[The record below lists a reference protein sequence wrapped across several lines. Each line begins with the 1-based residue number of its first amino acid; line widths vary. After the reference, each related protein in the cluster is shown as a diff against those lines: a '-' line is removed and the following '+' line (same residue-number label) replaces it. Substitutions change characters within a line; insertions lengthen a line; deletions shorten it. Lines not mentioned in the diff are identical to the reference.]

1 MKNTVI
7 LFFLLFYTVQ
17 NSTAQTIDSINVKS
31 ETENLDS
38 IINHIQKINSSV
50 CIIKNIKKLIP
61 VSELGNKKIVSLSI
75 DTINTLS
82 SFQNTLKKYSRIS
95 CIAINSD
102 STSTNYEPGNLQLK
116 NNDILII
123 SIHDI
128 STKNLQHASD
138 LLSKLEVYPN
148 IILSIFGSL
157 EILKPLPIFKCASTI
172 LFSNTNTEDT
182 HKVAAQIIFGGL
194 TYSEVIPAVCKKSQ
208 NEIDITLNETIRF
221 QYTIPEMAGIDSET
235 LNQTIDSITQLA
247 IDSNAFPGCQIL
259 IAKDRKVIYH
269 KCFGFHTYAKLQPVL
284 SDDIYDL
291 ASVTKITGPLPALM
305 RFVDEG
311 KINLD
316 EKLSVYWK
324 DFKRSNK
331 ADLLFRD
338 VLAHQAQ
345 LTPWI
350 PFWSSTIDQNK
361 NFKRHIF
368 SYRKTKKYSV
378 EVAPK
383 MYLNKN
389 YRKKIYKSIKKSDLL
404 NKKEYRYS
412 GLAYFIFPEMIKNIT
427 HKEYPNYLKQEFYR
441 PLGAYTIDFNPH
453 NNYPVSKIIP
463 TEYDNYFR
471 NTLLHG
477 YVDDE
482 GCAMMGGISG
492 NAGLFAT
499 ANDLAKLMQMYLQM
513 GEYGG
518 KRYISEKTIKE
529 FTKIQFPDNNNRR
542 GLGFDKPIFGNDT
555 LSLEKCYPAYS
566 ASSESF
572 GHSGFTG
579 TFTWMDPK
587 NNLLY
592 IFLSNRV
599 HPTRKS
605 RQIYEKNIRISIHQG
620 IYDAIQVFNE
630 KYKQKPLS
638 KLQN

>member
-7 LFFLLFYTVQ
+7 LFLLLFYTVQ
-17 NSTAQTIDSINVKS
+17 NSTAQTIDSTNIKS
-31 ETENLDS
+31 EIENLDS

-50 CIIKNIKKLIP
+50 CINKNIKKLIP
-61 VSELGNKKIVSLSI
+61 IRELDNKKIVSISI

-102 STSTNYEPGNLQLK
+102 SISTNYELDHLQLK
-116 NNDILII
+116 NKDILII

-128 STKNLQHASD
+128 TTKNLEQASK
-138 LLSKLEVYPN
+138 LLSKLEACPN

-157 EILKPLPIFKCASTI
+157 EIIEPLPIFKCASTI
-172 LFSNTNTEDT
+172 LFSNNNTEDT

-194 TYSEVIPAVCKKSQ
+194 TYSEHSPTVCKSQ
-208 NEIDITLNETIRF
+208 SEIDIALDETIRF

-235 LNQTIDSITQLA
+235 LYHIIDSVAQLG
-247 IDSNAFPGCQIL
+247 IENNAFPGCQIL

-269 KCFGFHTYAKLQPVL
+269 KCFGFHTYAKLEPVL

-311 KINLD
+311 KINID

-331 ADLLFRD
+331 ADVLFRD

-345 LTPWI
+345 LAPWI
-350 PFWSSTIDQNK
+350 PFWNSTIDENK

-368 SYRKTKKYSV
+368 SFTKTKKYSV
-378 EVAPK
+378 EVAPQ

-389 YRKKIYKSIKKSDLL
+389 YRKKLYKSIKESDLL
-404 NKKEYRYS
+404 NTKEYRYS
-412 GLAYFIFPEMIKNIT
+412 GLAYFIFPEMIKNMT

-441 PLGAYTIDFNPH
+441 PLGAYTIDFNAH
-453 NNYPVSKIIP
+453 NNYPASRIIP

-471 NTLLHG
+471 NTQLHG

-518 KRYISEKTIKE
+518 KRYISEKTMKE

-542 GLGFDKPIFGNDT
+542 GLGFDKPLLGNDT
-555 LSLEKCYPAYS
+555 LSIEKCYPAYS
-566 ASSESF
+566 ASAESF

-630 KYKQKPLS
+630 KYKQKTLS
-638 KLQN
+638 KWPN

>member
-1 MKNTVI
+1 MKNAIILSLI
-7 LFFLLFYTVQ
+7 LFYSIL
-17 NSTAQTIDSINVKS
+17 NSTAQTIDSIEVKS
-31 ETENLDS
+31 NTENIDS
-38 IINHIQKINSSV
+38 IINRIQKINSSV
-50 CIIKNIKKLIP
+50 NIIKDTKRLIP
-61 VSELGNKKIVSLSI
+61 IKELGNTKIISLSI
-75 DTINTLS
+75 DTLTTIS
-82 SFQNTLKKYSRIS
+82 SFQKTLNKYSRIN
-95 CIAINSD
+95 CITIKSD
-102 STSTNYEPGNLQLK
+102 STSTNYQLNNLHLQK
-116 NNDILII
+116 NDILIL

-128 STKNLQHASD
+128 SFENLQQFSN
-138 LLSKLEVYPN
+138 LISKLEVYPN

-157 EILKPLPIFKCASTI
+157 EKLESLPIFKCASTI

-182 HKVAAQIIFGGL
+182 QKVAAQIIFGGINCSEGRPT
-194 TYSEVIPAVCKKSQ
+194 TYKESK
-208 NEIDITLNETIRF
+208 NETDNTSNETIRF
-221 QYTIPEMAGIDSET
+221 QYTVPEMAGIDSKT
-235 LNQTIDSITQLA
+235 LNETIDSVAQLGL
-247 IDSNAFPGCQIL
+247 DNNAFPGCQIL

-311 KINLD
+311 KIDLD

-324 DFKRSNK
+324 DFERSNK
-331 ADLLFRD
+331 AGLLFRD

-350 PFWSSTIDQNK
+350 PFWSSTVDEQK
-361 NFKRHIF
+361 NFKKHIF
-368 SYRKTKKYSV
+368 SYTKTKKYSV
-378 EVAPK
+378 EVAPH

-404 NKKEYRYS
+404 DKKEYRYS

-441 PLGAYTIDFNPH
+441 PLGAYTIDFNAH
-453 NNYPVSKIIP
+453 NNYPASRIIP
-463 TEYDNYFR
+463 TENDDYFR

-518 KRYISEKTIKE
+518 KRYISEETMKE
-529 FTKIQFPDNNNRR
+529 FTRIQFPDNDNRR
-542 GLGFDKPIFGNDT
+542 GLGFDKPLLGNDT
-555 LSLEKCYPAYS
+555 LSMEKCYPAYS
-566 ASSESF
+566 ASTESF

-605 RQIYEKNIRISIHQG
+605 RQIYEKNIRTSIHQG
-620 IYDAIQVFNE
+620 IYDAIQVFN
-630 KYKQKPLS
+630 KKQKPLN

>member
-1 MKNTVI
+1 MKNTII
-7 LFFLLFYTVQ
+7 LSLLLFYSIQ
-17 NSTAQTIDSINVKS
+17 NLTAQTIDSINVKS

-38 IINHIQKINSSV
+38 IINRIQKINSSV
-50 CIIKNIKKLIP
+50 SKIKDIKRLIP
-61 VSELGNKKIVSLSI
+61 VRELGNKKIVSLSI
-75 DTINTLS
+75 DSLNTIS
-82 SFQNTLKKYSRIS
+82 AFQKTLKKYSHIN

-102 STSTNYEPGNLQLK
+102 SISTNYELGNLQLK
-116 NNDILII
+116 NSDILII
-123 SIHDI
+123 SIHEI
-128 STKNLQHASD
+128 SVENLQQLSN
-138 LLSKLEVYPN
+138 LFSKLEVYPN

-157 EILKPLPIFKCASTI
+157 EILKPLPIFKSASTI
-172 LFSNTNTEDT
+172 VFSNTNTEDT
-182 HKVAAQIIFGGL
+182 HKVAAQIVFGGL
-194 TYSEVIPAVCKKSQ
+194 SHSGVSPTVCKKS
-208 NEIDITLNETIRF
+208 EDETIRF
-221 QYTIPEMAGIDSET
+221 QYTVPEMAGIDSET
-235 LNQTIDSITQLA
+235 LYHTIDSVAQLG
-247 IDSNAFPGCQIL
+247 IENNAFPGCQIL

-284 SDDIYDL
+284 TNDIYDL

-350 PFWSSTIDQNK
+350 PFWSSTVDENK
-361 NFKRHIF
+361 NFKKHIF
-368 SYRKTKKYSV
+368 NYTKTKKYSV
-378 EVAPK
+378 EVAPQ

-389 YRKKIYKSIKKSDLL
+389 YRKKIYNSIKKSDLL
-404 NKKEYRYS
+404 DKKEYRYS
-412 GLAYFIFPEMIKNIT
+412 GLAYFIFPEMIKNISD
-427 HKEYPNYLKQEFYR
+427 KEYPNYLKQQFYR
-441 PLGAYTIDFNPH
+441 PLGAYTIDFNAH
-453 NNYPVSKIIP
+453 NNYPDSRIIP

-518 KRYISEKTIKE
+518 KRYISEKTMKE

-542 GLGFDKPIFGNDT
+542 GLGFDKPLLRNDT
-555 LSLEKCYPAYS
+555 LSIEKCYPAYS
-566 ASSESF
+566 ASAESF

>member
-1 MKNTVI
+1 MKNIII
-7 LFFLLFYTVQ
+7 LSLLLFYSIQ

-38 IINHIQKINSSV
+38 IINRIQKINSSV
-50 CIIKNIKKLIP
+50 SIIKNTKRLVP
-61 VSELGNKKIVSLSI
+61 VRELGNKKIVSLSI
-75 DTINTLS
+75 DTLNTIS
-82 SFQNTLKKYSRIS
+82 SFQKTLKKYSRIN

-102 STSTNYEPGNLQLK
+102 SISTNYKLGDLQLK
-116 NNDILII
+116 NSDILII

-128 STKNLQHASD
+128 SIENLHQFSN
-138 LLSKLEVYPN
+138 LFSKLEAYPN

-157 EILKPLPIFKCASTI
+157 EILEPLSIFKCASTI

-194 TYSEVIPAVCKKSQ
+194 TYSEVSQTVCEKPQ
-208 NEIDITLNETIRF
+208 NGIDITLDETIRF
-221 QYTIPEMAGIDSET
+221 QYTVPEMAGIDSET
-235 LNQTIDSITQLA
+235 LNQTIDSVAQLG
-247 IDSNAFPGCQIL
+247 IDNNAFPGCQIL

-269 KCFGFHTYAKLQPVL
+269 ECFGFHTYAKLQPVL

-331 ADLLFRD
+331 ADLPFRD

-350 PFWSSTIDQNK
+350 PFWNSTIDENK
-361 NFKRHIF
+361 NFKKYIF
-368 SYRKTKKYSV
+368 SYTKTKKYSV
-378 EVAPK
+378 EVAPQ

-427 HKEYPNYLKQEFYR
+427 DKEYPNYLKQEFYR
-441 PLGAYTIDFNPH
+441 PLGAYTIDFNAH
-453 NNYPVSKIIP
+453 NNYPVSRIIP

-518 KRYISEKTIKE
+518 KRYISEKTMKE

-542 GLGFDKPIFGNDT
+542 GLGFDKPLFGNDT
-555 LSLEKCYPAYS
+555 LSIEKCYPAYS
-566 ASSESF
+566 VSAESF

-599 HPTRKS
+599 HPTRAS
-605 RQIYEKNIRISIHQG
+605 RQIYEKNIRTSIHQG
-620 IYDAIQVFNE
+620 IYNAIQIFNE
-630 KYKQKPLS
+630 KYKQKSLS
-638 KLQN
+638 KLEN

>member
-1 MKNTVI
+1 MKNI
-7 LFFLLFYTVQ
+7 LLLLFSFLALGGTTFAQ
-17 NSTAQTIDSINVKS
+17 KLDNESTLSANNKI
-31 ETENLDS
+31 DS
-38 IINHIQKINSSV
+38 IINSVHTINKSV
-50 CIIKNIKKLIP
+50 CLLQNKQEILPLQDLKKNITSISLSLTDSLSLFQEMLTKFSNVHCINLNVDSIP
-61 VSELGNKKIVSLSI
+61 VDVLN
-75 DTINTLS
+75 N
-82 SFQNTLKKYSRIS
+82 QN
-95 CIAINSD
+95 
-102 STSTNYEPGNLQLK
+102 P
-116 NNDILII
+116 DILII
-123 SIHDI
+123 SVH
-128 STKNLQHASD
+128 TKTAIEKLNF
-138 LLSKLEVYPN
+138 LLSNNNNITDN
-148 IILSIFGSL
+148 IILSIFGDIDLLDSL
-157 EILKPLPIFKCASTI
+157 SLIKNTKAI
-172 LFSNTNTEDT
+172 LFSDKNTNTT
-182 HKVAAQIIFGGL
+182 QKVAAQIIFGGL
-194 TYSEVIPAVCKKSQ
+194 SASGKLKVNTNQYTAENGLSSDGE
-208 NEIDITLNETIRF
+208 IRF
-221 QYTIPEMAGIDSET
+221 QYTEPEIAGVESES
-235 LNQTIDSITQLA
+235 LYHTIDSIAQVG
-247 IDSNAFPGCQIL
+247 IENRAFPGCQIL
-259 IAKDRKVIYH
+259 IAKDCKVIYH
-269 KCFGFHTYAKLQPVL
+269 KSFGFHTYAKSQPVL
-284 SDDIYDL
+284 LKDIYDL

-311 KINLD
+311 KIDLD

-350 PFWSSTIDQNK
+350 PFWSSTIDQDK

-368 SYRKTKKYSV
+368 SYTKTKKYSV

-383 MYLNKN
+383 MYLSKK

-427 HKEYPNYLKQEFYR
+427 DKEYPNYLKQEFYR
-441 PLGAYTIDFNPH
+441 PLGAYTIDFNAH
-453 NNYPVSKIIP
+453 NNYPVSRIIP

-518 KRYISEKTIKE
+518 KRYISEKTMKE

-542 GLGFDKPIFGNDT
+542 GLGFDKPLFGNDT
-555 LSLEKCYPAYS
+555 LSIEKCYPAYS
-566 ASSESF
+566 VSAESF

-579 TFTWMDPK
+579 TFTWMDPN

-605 RQIYEKNIRISIHQG
+605 RQIYEKNIRTAIHQG
-620 IYDAIQVFNE
+620 VYDAIQVFNE
-630 KYKQKPLS
+630 KYKQKSLS